1 MVSSADAEG
10 QGQSFETQS
19 VRRRINAN
27 KRGQGESRAEQ
38 GETEA
43 EGAAGSGQWA
53 VVSIRE
59 APSAA
64 VAWMVIYMW
73 PSMAVSISS
82 SWMGF
87 YAALSQGVP

>member
-1 MVSSADAEG
+1 MRAIVIVIV
-10 QGQSFETQS
+10 QKC
-19 VRRRINAN
+19 
-27 KRGQGESRAEQ
+27 KRTRSRGSRAGREKERVLQ
-38 GETEA
+38 AMLDVMGTV
-43 EGAAGSGQWA
+43 GKWA

-82 SWMGF
+82 SWTGF

>member
-1 MVSSADAEG
+1 MLDVMG
-10 QGQSFETQS
+10 TVG
-19 VRRRINAN
+19 
-27 KRGQGESRAEQ
+27 K
-38 GETEA
+38 
-43 EGAAGSGQWA
+43 WA

-82 SWMGF
+82 SWTGF

>member
-1 MVSSADAEG
+1 M
-10 QGQSFETQS
+10 
-19 VRRRINAN
+19 
-27 KRGQGESRAEQ
+27 K
-38 GETEA
+38 
-43 EGAAGSGQWA
+43 GSGQWA
-53 VVSIRE
+53 VVSGQHRE
-59 APSAA
+59 ARSAA